1 VNSKEVIV
9 IIVTVIGSV
18 VGGDAID
25 INAPK
30 RIGENKQLLLDQNK
44 VLDKMLQ
51 NQEALIEKGCQSR
64 LAESAPK

>member
-30 RIGENKQLLLDQNK
+30 RIGENKQLLLAK
-44 VLDKMLQ
+44 AAWLR
-51 NQEALIEKGCQSR
+51 AR
-64 LAESAPK
+64 LSD